1 MGSELEDSFLEY
13 NSGRA
18 DMLVQVFNIRKK
30 IKSVQIIQ
38 ILIQIYIFNILQYG
52 DVLTYANR
60 LKAGKNFR
68 TEIEPH
74 TRAI

>member
-38 ILIQIYIFNILQYG
+38 ILIQILYFQY
-52 DVLTYANR
+52 
-60 LKAGKNFR
+60 F
-68 TEIEPH
+68 
-74 TRAI
+74 AIW

>member
-1 MGSELEDSFLEY
+1 
-13 NSGRA
+13 
-18 DMLVQVFNIRKK
+18 MLVQVFNIRKK

-38 ILIQIYIFNILQYG
+38 IYIFNTLQYG
-52 DVLTYANR
+52 YVLTYANR

-74 TRAI
+74 TCHAH

>member
-13 NSGRA
+13 NSGRT

-30 IKSVQIIQ
+30 IKSVQI
-38 ILIQIYIFNILQYG
+38 IQIYIFNILQYG

>member
-38 ILIQIYIFNILQYG
+38 IYIFNTLQYG
-52 DVLTYANR
+52 YVLTYANR

>member
-38 ILIQIYIFNILQYG
+38 IYIFNILQYG

-74 TRAI
+74 TRTI

>member
-18 DMLVQVFNIRKK
+18 NMLVQVFNIRKK

-38 ILIQIYIFNILQYG
+38 IYIFNILQYG
-52 DVLTYANR
+52 YVLTYANR

>member
-38 ILIQIYIFNILQYG
+38 IYIFNILQYG

-74 TRAI
+74 THAI

>member
-38 ILIQIYIFNILQYG
+38 IYIFNILQYG
-52 DVLTYANR
+52 YVLTYANR

>member
-13 NSGRA
+13 NSSRA

-30 IKSVQIIQ
+30 IKSVQI
-38 ILIQIYIFNILQYG
+38 IQIYIFNILQYG

>member
-38 ILIQIYIFNILQYG
+38 IYIFNILQY
-52 DVLTYANR
+52 DVLTYA
-60 LKAGKNFR
+60 KQ
-68 TEIEPH
+68 T
-74 TRAI
+74 

>member
-1 MGSELEDSFLEY
+1 
-13 NSGRA
+13 
-18 DMLVQVFNIRKK
+18 MLVQVFNIRKK

-38 ILIQIYIFNILQYG
+38 IYIFNILQYG
-52 DVLTYANR
+52 YVLTYANR
-60 LKAGKNFR
+60 FKAGKNFR

>member
-38 ILIQIYIFNILQYG
+38 IYIFNILQYG

-74 TRAI
+74 TCHAH

>member
-1 MGSELEDSFLEY
+1 
-13 NSGRA
+13 
-18 DMLVQVFNIRKK
+18 MLIQAFNIRKK
-30 IKSVQIIQ
+30 IKSVQI
-38 ILIQIYIFNILQYG
+38 IQIYIFNILQYG

>member
-38 ILIQIYIFNILQYG
+38 IYIFNILQYG
-52 DVLTYANR
+52 YVLTYANR
-60 LKAGKNFR
+60 FKAGKNFR

-74 TRAI
+74 THAI